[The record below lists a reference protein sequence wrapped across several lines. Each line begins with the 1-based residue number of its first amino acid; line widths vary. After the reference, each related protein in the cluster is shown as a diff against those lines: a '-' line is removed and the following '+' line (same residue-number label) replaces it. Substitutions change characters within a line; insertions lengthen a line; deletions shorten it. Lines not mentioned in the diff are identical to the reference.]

1 MELKLPPKPRI
12 RLKEQPPDQRS
23 ITVCP
28 IRAATDRGL
37 TPMELRAL
45 LVYCSYT
52 NKAGVAWVGLERIGK
67 DLGVSTPRAHQLI
80 SALDKKGYI
89 KTLHKGFTGI
99 CANTRR
105 VMFDPTLSAADAAS
119 ISGELAPYQIK
130 QQQEEQK
137 AMEKKQAKRKT
148 RRKVETLV
156 SIEPGNQVINADR
169 LNLSKLTGGDGK
181 LAELEE
187 YTSTAFAHIDADILA
202 LAIASLGDAPHT
214 VDNIEAAIDK
224 LMR

>member
-1 MELKLPPKPRI
+1 MDLKLPPKPRI

-105 VMFDPTLSAADAAS
+105 VMFNPEISADDAAA
-119 ISGELAPYQIK
+119 ISGELAPFQIR
-130 QQQEEQK
+130 QQEKEQK
-137 AMEKKQAKRKT
+137 AMEKKQAKRKAKQRT
-148 RRKVETLV
+148 KLLE
-156 SIEPGNQVINADR
+156 SIEPGNQIVNVDS
-169 LNLSKLTGGDGK
+169 LNLSESTGGDGK
-181 LAELEE
+181 LVDFDIHKANP
-187 YTSTAFAHIDADILA
+187 FADVHPEILA
-202 LAIASLGDAPHT
+202 LAYAHAGDGAS
-214 VDNIEAAIDK
+214 VEAVRCALDR
-224 LMR
+224 LLR

>member
-1 MELKLPPKPRI
+1 
-12 RLKEQPPDQRS
+12 
-23 ITVCP
+23 
-28 IRAATDRGL
+28 
-37 TPMELRAL
+37 MELRAL

-105 VMFDPTLSAADAAS
+105 VMFNPEISADDAAA
-119 ISGELAPYQIK
+119 ISGELAPFQIR
-130 QQQEEQK
+130 QQEKEQK
-137 AMEKKQAKRKT
+137 AMEKKQAKRKAKP
-148 RRKVETLV
+148 RDKRLE
-156 SIEPGNQVINADR
+156 SIEPGNRMVNVDS
-169 LNLSKLTGGDGK
+169 LNLSESTGGDGK
-181 LAELEE
+181 LADFDIH
-187 YTSTAFAHIDADILA
+187 THHTFTNIDADILA

-214 VDNIEAAIDK
+214 EANIEAAIDR
-224 LMR
+224 LIR

>member
-1 MELKLPPKPRI
+1 MELQIPTKKPRI
-12 RLKEQPPDQRS
+12 RQKEQPPDQRT

-89 KTLHKGFTGI
+89 KTLHKGFTGV

-105 VMFDPTLSAADAAS
+105 VMFDPSISETDAAA
-119 ISGELAPYQIK
+119 ISGELAPYQVR
-130 QQQEEQK
+130 QQEKERQ
-137 AMEKKQAKRKT
+137 AMERKQAKRNSR
-148 RRKVETLV
+148 RRKP
-156 SIEPGNQVINADR
+156 IEPGNQIVNADS
-169 LNLSKLTGGDGK
+169 LNLSDSRGCDE
-181 LAELEE
+181 ELVDFQSHISE
-187 YTSTAFAHIDADILA
+187 AFAHIDADILA

-214 VDNIEAAIDK
+214 EASIEAAIDR